1 MGMAAGAP
9 GEPLTDP
16 ALIRCKPGSARW
28 VLAASVIASSI
39 GFIDQSVVNLALPVI
54 QTQLNAPLSAL
65 QWIVEAYVLPL
76 SALMLLGGA
85 LGDRLGRRRMFACGI
100 VLFALASI
108 ACGLAYDPASLI
120 AARAVQGLGAALM
133 IPGSLSMLS
142 AVFTGKARGAAIGAW
157 SALTAVTTSIG
168 PPVGGWL
175 VDAAG
180 WRWIFFINIPF
191 AVLALVILY
200 RHAPE
205 IRPSQ
210 PGQRLDWPGGVLI
223 ALALGGIVYGLT
235 TAGSAGL
242 GNSTALVAIAA
253 GVLLLAI
260 FIWTER
266 LVANPMVP
274 LSIFADRTFSGITA
288 VTLLLYGALSGG
300 LFYLPFNLIQLQG
313 YDVLDAAAALLPF
326 AILIAS
332 ISRFSG
338 ALAGRT
344 GGRAILTAGSL
355 VVAAAFYWMGDIGR
369 DADYWR
375 DIGPPLLL
383 LGIGMGFCAA
393 PISTVAMS
401 ALPDSQSG
409 LASGINNAV
418 ARIAT
423 LLAIAGLGLVLAIEF
438 GGQLDRASGTWSPE
452 AVDLLAHA
460 RLSLLDVSMPDSLSL
475 AETARLTDLLY
486 SAYETGFSTLMHV
499 AAVLALLSGLIAW
512 TSLKRKPATAA
523 AVPTQMT

>member
-1 MGMAAGAP
+1 MAAG
-9 GEPLTDP
+9 LTSESLTNP
-16 ALIRCKPGSARW
+16 ALINCKPGSARW

-39 GFIDQSVVNLALPVI
+39 GFIDQTVVNLALPVI
-54 QTQLNAPLSAL
+54 QTELDAPLSAM

-108 ACGLAYDPASLI
+108 ACGLAFDPASLI
-120 AARAVQGLGAALM
+120 VARAVQGLGAALM

-142 AVFTGKARGAAIGAW
+142 AVFTGKARGAAIGTW

-175 VDAAG
+175 VDTAG

-191 AVLALVILY
+191 AILALFILY

-205 IRPSQ
+205 SAASDSS
-210 PGQRLDWPGGVLI
+210 QRLDWRGGCLI
-223 ALALGGIVYGLT
+223 ALALGAIVYGLT
-235 TAGSAGL
+235 NAGGAGL
-242 GNSTALVAIAA
+242 ADRMTLVALAA
-253 GVLLLAI
+253 GIVLLAL

-266 LVANPMVP
+266 TVMAPMVP
-274 LSIFADRTFSGITA
+274 LSIFGDRSFSGITA
-288 VTLLLYGALSGG
+288 MTLLLYGALSGG
-300 LFYLPFNLIQLQG
+300 LFFLPFNLIQLQG

-326 AILIAS
+326 AILIAG

-338 ALAGRT
+338 GLAGRT
-344 GGRAILTAGSL
+344 GGRAILTGGSL
-355 VVAAAFYWMGDIGR
+355 AVAAAFYWMGGIGH
-369 DADYWR
+369 DAVYWR
-375 DIGPPLLL
+375 DIGPPLIL

-423 LLAIAGLGLVLAIEF
+423 LLAIAGLGLVLAVSF
-438 GGQLDRASGTWSPE
+438 AARLDSETGSWSPE
-452 AVDLLAHA
+452 ARALLDKA
-460 RLSLLDVSMPDSLSL
+460 RLSLLDVAIPDSLPL
-475 AETARLTDLLY
+475 AEAARLTDLLH
-486 SAYETGFSTLMHV
+486 SAYESGFSTLMHV
-499 AAVLALLSGLIAW
+499 AAILALLSALIAW
-512 TSLKRKPATAA
+512 TSLKRNPAAKA
-523 AVPTQMT
+523 AVPPPAS